1 MNFPNLEIQNHFL
14 FLLWRGISISWT
26 DVIGRVSFS
35 NCDPIFDGI
44 NQEWTI
50 LSAPPA
56 WLTGHIM
63 RRDCITAPIP
73 SADYAKNSEELLL
86 LPDIGIVSSGEVG
99 SVLLFGNR
107 PIEKMRDIAL
117 PTDSSTSKVLLS
129 WIVRNRGLD
138 PKFVESGPDI
148 NSMLEKCDGALL
160 IGDRAIL
167 ASLSN
172 PDLVRMDLGAEWTRI
187 TGLPMVFGVFV
198 ARRDS
203 SEEILRNAHSD
214 MINQVELFDNDKVWR
229 DGVIRRTSKKLGFP
243 VDRVEEYF
251 RTEVRNR
258 MSEDDIKGLMTFLK
272 EACGMDEEPIWL
284 DI

>member
-1 MNFPNLEIQNHFL
+1 M
-14 FLLWRGISISWT
+14 SWI

-44 NQEWTI
+44 DPKWTI

-63 RRDCITAPIP
+63 RRDCIAAPIP
-73 SADYAKNSEELLL
+73 SADYASNSDELML
-86 LPDIGIVSSGEVG
+86 LPDIGIVSNGKVG

-107 PIEKMRDIAL
+107 PIENMRDIAL

-129 WIVRNRGLD
+129 WIVKNRGLD
-138 PKFVESGPDI
+138 PKFIETGPDI

-167 ASLSN
+167 ASISH
-172 PDLVRMDLGAEWTRI
+172 PELVRMDLGAEWTKV

-203 SEEILRNAHSD
+203 SKDILRRAHSE
-214 MINQVELFDNDKVWR
+214 MIKQVELFENDQIWR
-229 DGVIRRTSKKLGFP
+229 SSVISRTAKKLGFP
-243 VDRVEEYF
+243 EDRVADYF
-251 RTEVRNR
+251 RSEVRNR
-258 MSEDDIKGLMTFLK
+258 MSQEDIDGLLLFLE
-272 EACGMDEEPIWL
+272 EACGMVEPPVWL
-284 DI
+284 NPHSV

>member
-1 MNFPNLEIQNHFL
+1 M
-14 FLLWRGISISWT
+14 SWM

-44 NQEWTI
+44 DPKWTI

-63 RRDCITAPIP
+63 RRDCIAAPIP
-73 SADYAKNSEELLL
+73 SADYASNSDELML
-86 LPDIGIVSSGEVG
+86 LPDIGIVSNGKVG

-107 PIEKMRDIAL
+107 PIENMRDIAL

-129 WIVRNRGLD
+129 WIVKNRGLD
-138 PKFVESGPDI
+138 PKFIETGPDI

-167 ASLSN
+167 ASISY
-172 PDLVRMDLGAEWTRI
+172 PELVRMDLGAEWTKV

-203 SEEILRNAHSD
+203 SKDILMRAHSE
-214 MINQVELFDNDKVWR
+214 MIKQVELFENDQIWR
-229 DGVIRRTSKKLGFP
+229 SSVISRTAKKLGFP
-243 VDRVEEYF
+243 EDRVADYF
-251 RTEVRNR
+251 RSEVRNR
-258 MSEDDIKGLMTFLK
+258 MSQEDIDGLLLFLE
-272 EACGMDEEPIWL
+272 EACGMVEPPVWL
-284 DI
+284 NPHSV

>member
-1 MNFPNLEIQNHFL
+1 M
-14 FLLWRGISISWT
+14 SWM

-44 NQEWTI
+44 DPKWTI

-63 RRDCITAPIP
+63 RRDCIAAPIP
-73 SADYAKNSEELLL
+73 SADYASNSDELML
-86 LPDIGIVSSGEVG
+86 LPDIGIVSNGKVG

-107 PIEKMRDIAL
+107 PIENMRDIAL

-129 WIVRNRGLD
+129 WIVKNRGLD
-138 PKFVESGPDI
+138 PKFIETGPDI

-167 ASLSN
+167 ASISY
-172 PDLVRMDLGAEWTRI
+172 PELVRMDLGAEWTKV

-203 SEEILRNAHSD
+203 SKDILRRAHSE
-214 MINQVELFDNDKVWR
+214 MIKQVELFENDQIWR
-229 DGVIRRTSKKLGFP
+229 SSVISRTAKKLGFP
-243 VDRVEEYF
+243 EDRVADYF
-251 RTEVRNR
+251 RSEVRNR
-258 MSEDDIKGLMTFLK
+258 MSQEDIDGLLLFLE
-272 EACGMDEEPIWL
+272 EACGMVEPPVWL
-284 DI
+284 NPHSV

>member
-1 MNFPNLEIQNHFL
+1 M
-14 FLLWRGISISWT
+14 SWM

-44 NQEWTI
+44 DPKWTI

-63 RRDCITAPIP
+63 RRDCIAAPIP
-73 SADYAKNSEELLL
+73 SADYASNSDELML
-86 LPDIGIVSSGEVG
+86 LPDIGIVSNGKVG

-107 PIEKMRDIAL
+107 PIENMRDIAL

-129 WIVRNRGLD
+129 WIVKNRGLD
-138 PKFVESGPDI
+138 PKFIETGPDI

-167 ASLSN
+167 ASISH
-172 PDLVRMDLGAEWTRI
+172 PELVRMDLGAEWTKV

-203 SEEILRNAHSD
+203 STDILRHAHSE
-214 MINQVELFDNDKVWR
+214 MIKQVELFENDQIWR
-229 DGVIRRTSKKLGFP
+229 SSVISRTAKKLGFP
-243 VDRVEEYF
+243 EDRVADYF
-251 RTEVRNR
+251 RSEVRNR
-258 MSEDDIKGLMTFLK
+258 MSQDDIDGLLLFLE
-272 EACGMDEEPIWL
+272 EACGMVEPPVWL
-284 DI
+284 NPHSV

>member
-1 MNFPNLEIQNHFL
+1 M
-14 FLLWRGISISWT
+14 SWM

-44 NQEWTI
+44 DPKWTI

-63 RRDCITAPIP
+63 RRDCIAAPIP
-73 SADYAKNSEELLL
+73 SADYASNSDELML
-86 LPDIGIVSSGEVG
+86 LPDIGIVSNGKVG

-107 PIEKMRDIAL
+107 PIENMRDIAL

-129 WIVRNRGLD
+129 WIVKNRGLD
-138 PKFVESGPDI
+138 PKFIETGPDI

-167 ASLSN
+167 ASISH
-172 PDLVRMDLGAEWTRI
+172 PELVRMDLGAEWNKV

-203 SEEILRNAHSD
+203 SKDILRRAHSE
-214 MINQVELFDNDKVWR
+214 MIKQVELFENDQIWR
-229 DGVIRRTSKKLGFP
+229 SSVISRTAKKLGFP
-243 VDRVEEYF
+243 EDRVADYF
-251 RTEVRNR
+251 RSEVRNR
-258 MSEDDIKGLMTFLK
+258 MSQEDIDGLLLFLE
-272 EACGMDEEPIWL
+272 EACGMVEPPVWL
-284 DI
+284 NPHSV

>member
-1 MNFPNLEIQNHFL
+1 M
-14 FLLWRGISISWT
+14 SWM

-44 NQEWTI
+44 DPKWTI

-63 RRDCITAPIP
+63 RRDCIAAPIP
-73 SADYAKNSEELLL
+73 SADYASNSDELML
-86 LPDIGIVSSGEVG
+86 LPDIGIVSNGKVG

-107 PIEKMRDIAL
+107 PIENMRDIAL

-129 WIVRNRGLD
+129 WIVKNRGLD
-138 PKFVESGPDI
+138 PKFIETGPDI

-167 ASLSN
+167 ASISH
-172 PDLVRMDLGAEWTRI
+172 PELVRMDLGAEWTKV

-203 SEEILRNAHSD
+203 SKDILRRAHSE
-214 MINQVELFDNDKVWR
+214 MIKQVELFENDQIWR
-229 DGVIRRTSKKLGFP
+229 SSVISRTAKKLGFP
-243 VDRVEEYF
+243 EDRVADYF
-251 RTEVRNR
+251 RSEVRNR
-258 MSEDDIKGLMTFLK
+258 MSQEDIDGLLLFLD
-272 EACGMDEEPIWL
+272 EACGMVEPPVWL
-284 DI
+284 NPHSV

>member
-1 MNFPNLEIQNHFL
+1 M
-14 FLLWRGISISWT
+14 SWM

-44 NQEWTI
+44 DPKWTI

-63 RRDCITAPIP
+63 RRDCIAAQIP
-73 SADYAKNSEELLL
+73 SADYASNSDELML
-86 LPDIGIVSSGEVG
+86 LPDIGIVSNGKVG

-107 PIEKMRDIAL
+107 PIENMRDIAL

-129 WIVRNRGLD
+129 WIVKNRGLD
-138 PKFVESGPDI
+138 PKFIETGPDI

-167 ASLSN
+167 ASISH
-172 PDLVRMDLGAEWTRI
+172 PELVRMDLGAEWTKV

-203 SEEILRNAHSD
+203 SKDILRHAHSE
-214 MINQVELFDNDKVWR
+214 MIKQVELFENDQIWR
-229 DGVIRRTSKKLGFP
+229 SSVISRTAKKLGFP
-243 VDRVEEYF
+243 EDRVADYF
-251 RTEVRNR
+251 RSEVRNR
-258 MSEDDIKGLMTFLK
+258 MSQEDIDGLLLFLD
-272 EACGMDEEPIWL
+272 EACGMVEPPVWL
-284 DI
+284 NPHSV

>member
-1 MNFPNLEIQNHFL
+1 M
-14 FLLWRGISISWT
+14 SWM

-44 NQEWTI
+44 DPKWTI

-63 RRDCITAPIP
+63 RRDCIAAPIP
-73 SADYAKNSEELLL
+73 SADYASNSDELML
-86 LPDIGIVSSGEVG
+86 LPDIGIVSNGKVG

-107 PIEKMRDIAL
+107 PIENMRDIAL

-129 WIVRNRGLD
+129 WIVKNRGLD
-138 PKFVESGPDI
+138 PKFIETGPDI

-167 ASLSN
+167 ASISH
-172 PDLVRMDLGAEWTRI
+172 PELVRMDLGAEWTKV

-203 SEEILRNAHSD
+203 SKDILRRAHSE
-214 MINQVELFDNDKVWR
+214 MIKQVELFENDHIWR
-229 DGVIRRTSKKLGFP
+229 SSVISRTAKKLGFP
-243 VDRVEEYF
+243 EDRVADYF
-251 RTEVRNR
+251 RSEVRNR
-258 MSEDDIKGLMTFLK
+258 MSQEDIDGLLLFLD
-272 EACGMDEEPIWL
+272 EACGMVEPPVWL
-284 DI
+284 NPHSV

>member
-1 MNFPNLEIQNHFL
+1 M
-14 FLLWRGISISWT
+14 SWM

-44 NQEWTI
+44 DPKWTI

-63 RRDCITAPIP
+63 RRDCIAAPIP
-73 SADYAKNSEELLL
+73 SADYASNSDELML
-86 LPDIGIVSSGEVG
+86 LPDIGIVSNGKVG

-107 PIEKMRDIAL
+107 PIENMRDIAL

-129 WIVRNRGLD
+129 WIVKNRGLD
-138 PKFVESGPDI
+138 PKFIETGPDI

-167 ASLSN
+167 ASISH
-172 PDLVRMDLGAEWTRI
+172 PELVRMDLGAEWTKV

-203 SEEILRNAHSD
+203 SKDILRRAHSE
-214 MINQVELFDNDKVWR
+214 MIKQVELFENDQIWR
-229 DGVIRRTSKKLGFP
+229 SSVISRTCLLYTSP
-243 VDRVEEYF
+243 SPRD
-251 RTEVRNR
+251 
-258 MSEDDIKGLMTFLK
+258 
-272 EACGMDEEPIWL
+272 
-284 DI
+284 

>member
-1 MNFPNLEIQNHFL
+1 M
-14 FLLWRGISISWT
+14 SWM

-44 NQEWTI
+44 DPKWTI

-63 RRDCITAPIP
+63 RRDCIAAPIP
-73 SADYAKNSEELLL
+73 SADYASNSDELML
-86 LPDIGIVSSGEVG
+86 LPDIGIVSNGKVG

-107 PIEKMRDIAL
+107 PIENMRDIAL

-129 WIVRNRGLD
+129 WIVKNRGLD
-138 PKFVESGPDI
+138 PKFIETGPDI

-167 ASLSN
+167 ASISH
-172 PDLVRMDLGAEWTRI
+172 PELVRMDLGAEWTKV

-203 SEEILRNAHSD
+203 SKDILRRAHSE
-214 MINQVELFDNDKVWR
+214 MIKQVELFENDQIWR
-229 DGVIRRTSKKLGFP
+229 SSVISRTAKKLGFP
-243 VDRVEEYF
+243 EDRVADYF
-251 RTEVRNR
+251 RSEVRNR
-258 MSEDDIKGLMTFLK
+258 MSQEDIDGLLLFLE
-272 EACGMDEEPIWL
+272 EACGMVEPPVWL
-284 DI
+284 NPHSV

>member
-1 MNFPNLEIQNHFL
+1 M
-14 FLLWRGISISWT
+14 SWM

-44 NQEWTI
+44 DPKWTI

-63 RRDCITAPIP
+63 RRDCIAAPIP
-73 SADYAKNSEELLL
+73 SADYASNSDELML
-86 LPDIGIVSSGEVG
+86 LPDIGIVSNGKVG

-107 PIEKMRDIAL
+107 PMENMRDIAL

-129 WIVRNRGLD
+129 WIVKNRGLD
-138 PKFVESGPDI
+138 PKFIETGPDI

-167 ASLSN
+167 ASISH
-172 PDLVRMDLGAEWTRI
+172 PELVRMDLGAEWTKV

-203 SEEILRNAHSD
+203 SKDILRHAHSE
-214 MINQVELFDNDKVWR
+214 MIKQVELFENDQIWR
-229 DGVIRRTSKKLGFP
+229 SSVISRTAKKLGFP
-243 VDRVEEYF
+243 EDRVADYF
-251 RTEVRNR
+251 RSEVRNR
-258 MSEDDIKGLMTFLK
+258 MSQEDIDGLLLFLE
-272 EACGMDEEPIWL
+272 EACGMVEPPVWL
-284 DI
+284 NPHSV

>member
-1 MNFPNLEIQNHFL
+1 M
-14 FLLWRGISISWT
+14 SWM

-44 NQEWTI
+44 DPKWTI

-63 RRDCITAPIP
+63 RRDCIAAPIP
-73 SADYAKNSEELLL
+73 SADYASNSDELML
-86 LPDIGIVSSGEVG
+86 LPDIGIVSNGKVG

-107 PIEKMRDIAL
+107 PIENMRDIAL

-129 WIVRNRGLD
+129 WIVKNRGLD
-138 PKFVESGPDI
+138 PKFIETGPDI

-167 ASLSN
+167 ASISH
-172 PDLVRMDLGAEWTRI
+172 PELVRMDLGAEWTKV

-203 SEEILRNAHSD
+203 SKDILRRAHSE
-214 MINQVELFDNDKVWR
+214 MIKQVELFENDQIWR
-229 DGVIRRTSKKLGFP
+229 SPVISRTAKKLGFP
-243 VDRVEEYF
+243 EDRVADYF
-251 RTEVRNR
+251 RSEVRNR
-258 MSEDDIKGLMTFLK
+258 MSQDDIDGLLLFLE
-272 EACGMDEEPIWL
+272 EACGMVEPPVWL
-284 DI
+284 NPHSV

>member
-1 MNFPNLEIQNHFL
+1 M
-14 FLLWRGISISWT
+14 

-44 NQEWTI
+44 DPKWTI

-63 RRDCITAPIP
+63 RRDCIAAPIP
-73 SADYAKNSEELLL
+73 SADYASNSDELML
-86 LPDIGIVSSGEVG
+86 LPDIGIVSNGKVG

-107 PIEKMRDIAL
+107 PIENMRDIAL

-129 WIVRNRGLD
+129 WIVKNRGLD
-138 PKFVESGPDI
+138 PKFIETGPDI

-167 ASLSN
+167 ASISH
-172 PDLVRMDLGAEWTRI
+172 PELVRMDLGAEWTKV

-203 SEEILRNAHSD
+203 SKDILRRAHSE
-214 MINQVELFDNDKVWR
+214 MIKQVELFENDQIWR
-229 DGVIRRTSKKLGFP
+229 SSVISRTAKKLGFP
-243 VDRVEEYF
+243 EDRVADYF
-251 RTEVRNR
+251 RSEVRNR
-258 MSEDDIKGLMTFLK
+258 MSQDDIDGLLLFLE
-272 EACGMDEEPIWL
+272 EACGMVEPPVWL
-284 DI
+284 NPHSV

>member
-1 MNFPNLEIQNHFL
+1 M
-14 FLLWRGISISWT
+14 SWM

-44 NQEWTI
+44 DPKWTI

-63 RRDCITAPIP
+63 RRDCIAAPIP
-73 SADYAKNSEELLL
+73 SADYASNSDELML
-86 LPDIGIVSSGEVG
+86 LPDIGIVSNGKVG

-107 PIEKMRDIAL
+107 PIENMRDIAL

-129 WIVRNRGLD
+129 WIVKNRGLD
-138 PKFVESGPDI
+138 PKFIETGPDI

-167 ASLSN
+167 ASISH
-172 PDLVRMDLGAEWTRI
+172 PELVRMDLGAEWTKV

-203 SEEILRNAHSD
+203 SKDILRRAHSE
-214 MINQVELFDNDKVWR
+214 MIKQVELFENDQIWR
-229 DGVIRRTSKKLGFP
+229 SSVISRTAKKLGFP
-243 VDRVEEYF
+243 EDRVADYF
-251 RTEVRNR
+251 RSEVRNR
-258 MSEDDIKGLMTFLK
+258 MSQDDIDGLLLFLE
-272 EACGMDEEPIWL
+272 EACGMVEPPVWL
-284 DI
+284 NPHSV

>member
-1 MNFPNLEIQNHFL
+1 M
-14 FLLWRGISISWT
+14 SWM

-44 NQEWTI
+44 DPKWTI

-63 RRDCITAPIP
+63 RRDCIAAPIP
-73 SADYAKNSEELLL
+73 SADYASNSDELML
-86 LPDIGIVSSGEVG
+86 LPDIGIVSNGKVG

-107 PIEKMRDIAL
+107 PIENMRDIAL

-129 WIVRNRGLD
+129 WIVKNRGLD
-138 PKFVESGPDI
+138 PKFIETGPDI

-167 ASLSN
+167 ASISH
-172 PDLVRMDLGAEWTRI
+172 PELVRMDLGAEWTKV

-198 ARRDS
+198 ARSDS
-203 SEEILRNAHSD
+203 SKDILRRAHSE
-214 MINQVELFDNDKVWR
+214 MIKQVELFENDQIWR
-229 DGVIRRTSKKLGFP
+229 SSVISRTAKKLGFP
-243 VDRVEEYF
+243 EDRVADYF
-251 RTEVRNR
+251 RSEVRNR
-258 MSEDDIKGLMTFLK
+258 MSQDDIDGLLLFLE
-272 EACGMDEEPIWL
+272 EACGMVEPPVWL
-284 DI
+284 NPHSV

>member
-1 MNFPNLEIQNHFL
+1 M
-14 FLLWRGISISWT
+14 SWM

-44 NQEWTI
+44 DPKWTI

-63 RRDCITAPIP
+63 RRDCIAAPIP
-73 SADYAKNSEELLL
+73 SADYASNSDELML
-86 LPDIGIVSSGEVG
+86 LPDIGIVSNGKVG

-107 PIEKMRDIAL
+107 PIENMRDIAL

-129 WIVRNRGLD
+129 WIVKNRGLD
-138 PKFVESGPDI
+138 PKFIETGPDI

-167 ASLSN
+167 ASISH
-172 PDLVRMDLGAEWTRI
+172 PELVRMDLGAEWTKV

-203 SEEILRNAHSD
+203 SKDILRHAHSE
-214 MINQVELFDNDKVWR
+214 MIKQVELFENDHIWR
-229 DGVIRRTSKKLGFP
+229 SSVISRTAKKLGFP
-243 VDRVEEYF
+243 EDRVADYF
-251 RTEVRNR
+251 RSEVRNR
-258 MSEDDIKGLMTFLK
+258 MSQEDIDGLLLFLE
-272 EACGMDEEPIWL
+272 EACGMVEPPVWL
-284 DI
+284 NPHSV

>member
-1 MNFPNLEIQNHFL
+1 M
-14 FLLWRGISISWT
+14 SWM

-44 NQEWTI
+44 DPKWTI

-63 RRDCITAPIP
+63 RSDCIAAPIP
-73 SADYAKNSEELLL
+73 SADYASNSDELML
-86 LPDIGIVSSGEVG
+86 LPDIGIVSNGKVG

-107 PIEKMRDIAL
+107 PIENMRDIAL

-129 WIVRNRGLD
+129 WIVKNRGLD
-138 PKFVESGPDI
+138 PKFIETGPDI

-167 ASLSN
+167 ASISH
-172 PDLVRMDLGAEWTRI
+172 PELVRMDLGAEWTKV

-198 ARRDS
+198 ARSDS
-203 SEEILRNAHSD
+203 SKDILRRAHSE
-214 MINQVELFDNDKVWR
+214 MIKQVELFENDQIWR
-229 DGVIRRTSKKLGFP
+229 SSVISRTAKKLGFP
-243 VDRVEEYF
+243 EDRVADYF
-251 RTEVRNR
+251 RSEVRNR
-258 MSEDDIKGLMTFLK
+258 MSQDDIDGLLLFLE
-272 EACGMDEEPIWL
+272 EACGMVEPPVWL
-284 DI
+284 NPHSV

>member
-1 MNFPNLEIQNHFL
+1 M
-14 FLLWRGISISWT
+14 SWM

-44 NQEWTI
+44 DHKWTI

-63 RRDCITAPIP
+63 RRDCIAAPIP
-73 SADYAKNSEELLL
+73 SADYASNSDELML
-86 LPDIGIVSSGEVG
+86 LPDIGIVSNGKVG

-107 PIEKMRDIAL
+107 PIENMRDIAL

-129 WIVRNRGLD
+129 WIVKNRGLD
-138 PKFVESGPDI
+138 PKFIETGPDI

-167 ASLSN
+167 ASISH
-172 PDLVRMDLGAEWTRI
+172 PELVRMDLGAEWTKV

-203 SEEILRNAHSD
+203 SKDILRRAHSE
-214 MINQVELFDNDKVWR
+214 MIKQVELFENDQIWR
-229 DGVIRRTSKKLGFP
+229 SSVISRTAKKLGFP
-243 VDRVEEYF
+243 EDRVADYF
-251 RTEVRNR
+251 RSEVRNR
-258 MSEDDIKGLMTFLK
+258 MSQEDIDGLLLFLE
-272 EACGMDEEPIWL
+272 EACGMVEPPVWL
-284 DI
+284 NPHSV

>member
-1 MNFPNLEIQNHFL
+1 M
-14 FLLWRGISISWT
+14 SWI

-44 NQEWTI
+44 GPKWTI

-63 RRDCITAPIP
+63 RRDCIAAPIP
-73 SADYAKNSEELLL
+73 SADYASNSDELML
-86 LPDIGIVSSGEVG
+86 LPDIGIVSNGKVG

-107 PIEKMRDIAL
+107 PIENMRDIAL

-129 WIVRNRGLD
+129 WIVKNRGLD
-138 PKFVESGPDI
+138 PKFIETGPDI

-167 ASLSN
+167 ASISH
-172 PDLVRMDLGAEWTRI
+172 PELVRMDLGAEWTKV

-203 SEEILRNAHSD
+203 SKDILRHAHSE
-214 MINQVELFDNDKVWR
+214 MIKQVELFENDQIWR
-229 DGVIRRTSKKLGFP
+229 SSVISRTAKKLGFP
-243 VDRVEEYF
+243 EDRVADYF
-251 RTEVRNR
+251 RSEVRNR
-258 MSEDDIKGLMTFLK
+258 MSQEDIDGLLLFLE
-272 EACGMDEEPIWL
+272 EACGMVEPPVWL
-284 DI
+284 NPHSV

>member
-1 MNFPNLEIQNHFL
+1 M
-14 FLLWRGISISWT
+14 SWK

-44 NQEWTI
+44 SPEWTI

-63 RRDCITAPIP
+63 RRDCIAAPIP
-73 SADYAKNSEELLL
+73 SADYASNSEKLML
-86 LPDIGIVSSGEVG
+86 LPDIGIVSNGEVG

-107 PIEKMRDIAL
+107 PIENMRDIAL

-129 WIVRNRGLD
+129 WIIKNRGLD
-138 PKFVESGPDI
+138 PKFIETGPDI
-148 NSMLEKCDGALL
+148 NIMLEKCDGALL

-167 ASLSN
+167 ASISH
-172 PDLVRMDLGAEWTRI
+172 PELVKMDLGAEWTRI

-203 SEEILRNAHSD
+203 PEDILRDAHSE
-214 MINQVELFDNDKVWR
+214 MIKQVELFESDQKWR
-229 DGVIRRTSKKLGFP
+229 ASVIYRTSKKLGFP
-243 VDRVEEYF
+243 EERVEDYF
-251 RTEVRNR
+251 RKEVRNR
-258 MSEDDIKGLMTFLK
+258 MSQDDIDGLLLFLK
-272 EACGMDEEPIWL
+272 EACGMLEPPVWL
-284 DI
+284 VPHSE

>member
-1 MNFPNLEIQNHFL
+1 M
-14 FLLWRGISISWT
+14 SWM

-44 NQEWTI
+44 DPKWTI

-63 RRDCITAPIP
+63 RRDCIAAPIP
-73 SADYAKNSEELLL
+73 SADYASNSDELML
-86 LPDIGIVSSGEVG
+86 LPDIGIVSNGKVG

-107 PIEKMRDIAL
+107 PIENMRDIAL

-129 WIVRNRGLD
+129 WIVKNRGLD
-138 PKFVESGPDI
+138 PKFIETGPDI

-167 ASLSN
+167 ASISH
-172 PDLVRMDLGAEWTRI
+172 PELVRMDLGAEWTKV

-203 SEEILRNAHSD
+203 SMDILRHAHSE
-214 MINQVELFDNDKVWR
+214 MIKQVELFENDQIWR
-229 DGVIRRTSKKLGFP
+229 SSVISRTAKKLGFP
-243 VDRVEEYF
+243 EDRVAEYF
-251 RTEVRNR
+251 RSEVRNR
-258 MSEDDIKGLMTFLK
+258 MSQDDIDGLLLFLE
-272 EACGMDEEPIWL
+272 EACGMVEPPVWL
-284 DI
+284 NPHSV

>member
-1 MNFPNLEIQNHFL
+1 M
-14 FLLWRGISISWT
+14 SWM

-44 NQEWTI
+44 DPKWTI

-63 RRDCITAPIP
+63 RRDCIAAPIP
-73 SADYAKNSEELLL
+73 SADYASNSDELML
-86 LPDIGIVSSGEVG
+86 LPDIGIVSNGKVG

-107 PIEKMRDIAL
+107 PIENMRDIAL

-129 WIVRNRGLD
+129 WIVKNRGLD
-138 PKFVESGPDI
+138 PKFIETGPDI

-167 ASLSN
+167 ASISH
-172 PDLVRMDLGAEWTRI
+172 PELVRMDLGAEWTKV
-187 TGLPMVFGVFV
+187 TGFPMVFGVFV

-203 SEEILRNAHSD
+203 SKDILRRAHSE
-214 MINQVELFDNDKVWR
+214 MIKQVELFENDQIWR
-229 DGVIRRTSKKLGFP
+229 SSVISRTAKKLGFP
-243 VDRVEEYF
+243 EDRVADYF
-251 RTEVRNR
+251 RSEVRNR
-258 MSEDDIKGLMTFLK
+258 MSQEDIDGLLLFLE
-272 EACGMDEEPIWL
+272 EACGMVEPPVWL
-284 DI
+284 NPHSV

>member
-1 MNFPNLEIQNHFL
+1 M
-14 FLLWRGISISWT
+14 SWM

-44 NQEWTI
+44 DPKWTI

-63 RRDCITAPIP
+63 RRDCIAAPIP
-73 SADYAKNSEELLL
+73 SADYASNSDELML
-86 LPDIGIVSSGEVG
+86 LPDIGIVSNGKVG

-107 PIEKMRDIAL
+107 PIENMRDIAL

-129 WIVRNRGLD
+129 WIVKNRGLD
-138 PKFVESGPDI
+138 PKFIETGPDI

-167 ASLSN
+167 ASISH
-172 PDLVRMDLGAEWTRI
+172 PELVRMDLGAEWTKV

-203 SEEILRNAHSD
+203 SKDILRRAHSE
-214 MINQVELFDNDKVWR
+214 MIKQVELFENDQIWR
-229 DGVIRRTSKKLGFP
+229 SSVISRTAKKLGFP
-243 VDRVEEYF
+243 EDRVAEYF
-251 RTEVRNR
+251 RSEVRNR
-258 MSEDDIKGLMTFLK
+258 MSQDDIDGLLLFLE
-272 EACGMDEEPIWL
+272 EACGMVEPPVWL
-284 DI
+284 NPHSV

>member
-1 MNFPNLEIQNHFL
+1 M
-14 FLLWRGISISWT
+14 SWM

-44 NQEWTI
+44 DPKWTI

-63 RRDCITAPIP
+63 RRDCKAAPIP
-73 SADYAKNSEELLL
+73 SADYASNSDELML
-86 LPDIGIVSSGEVG
+86 LPDIGIVSNGKVG

-107 PIEKMRDIAL
+107 PIENMRDIAL

-129 WIVRNRGLD
+129 WIVKNRGLD
-138 PKFVESGPDI
+138 PKFIETGPDI

-167 ASLSN
+167 ASISH
-172 PDLVRMDLGAEWTRI
+172 PELVRMDLGAEWTKV

-203 SEEILRNAHSD
+203 SKDILRRAHSE
-214 MINQVELFDNDKVWR
+214 MIKQVELFENDQIWR
-229 DGVIRRTSKKLGFP
+229 SSVISRTAKKLGFP
-243 VDRVEEYF
+243 EDRVADYF
-251 RTEVRNR
+251 RSEVRNR
-258 MSEDDIKGLMTFLK
+258 MSQDDIDGLLLFLE
-272 EACGMDEEPIWL
+272 EACGMVEPPVWL
-284 DI
+284 NPHSV

>member
-1 MNFPNLEIQNHFL
+1 M
-14 FLLWRGISISWT
+14 SWM

-44 NQEWTI
+44 DPKWTI

-63 RRDCITAPIP
+63 RRDCIAAPIP
-73 SADYAKNSEELLL
+73 SADYASNSDELML
-86 LPDIGIVSSGEVG
+86 LPDIGIVSNGKVG

-107 PIEKMRDIAL
+107 PIENMRDIAL

-129 WIVRNRGLD
+129 WIVKNRGLD
-138 PKFVESGPDI
+138 PKFIETGPDI

-167 ASLSN
+167 ASISH
-172 PDLVRMDLGAEWTRI
+172 PELVRMDLGAEWTKV

-203 SEEILRNAHSD
+203 SKDILRHAHSE
-214 MINQVELFDNDKVWR
+214 MIKQVELFENDQIWR
-229 DGVIRRTSKKLGFP
+229 SSVISRTAKKLGFP
-243 VDRVEEYF
+243 EDRVADYF
-251 RTEVRNR
+251 RSEVRNR
-258 MSEDDIKGLMTFLK
+258 MSQEDIDGLLLFLE
-272 EACGMDEEPIWL
+272 EACGMVEPPVWL
-284 DI
+284 NPHSV

>member
-1 MNFPNLEIQNHFL
+1 M
-14 FLLWRGISISWT
+14 SWM

-44 NQEWTI
+44 DPKWTI

-63 RRDCITAPIP
+63 RRDCIAAPIP
-73 SADYAKNSEELLL
+73 SADYASNSDELML
-86 LPDIGIVSSGEVG
+86 LPDIGIVSNGKVG

-107 PIEKMRDIAL
+107 PIENMRDIAL

-129 WIVRNRGLD
+129 WIVKNRGLD
-138 PKFVESGPDI
+138 PKFIETGPDI

-167 ASLSN
+167 ASISH
-172 PDLVRMDLGAEWTRI
+172 PELVRMDLGAEWTKV

-203 SEEILRNAHSD
+203 SKDILRHAHSE
-214 MINQVELFDNDKVWR
+214 MIKQVELFENDQIWR
-229 DGVIRRTSKKLGFP
+229 SSVISRTAKKLGFP
-243 VDRVEEYF
+243 EDRVADYF
-251 RTEVRNR
+251 RSEVRNR
-258 MSEDDIKGLMTFLK
+258 MSQEDIDGLLLFLD
-272 EACGMDEEPIWL
+272 EACGMVEPPVWL
-284 DI
+284 NPHSV

>member
-1 MNFPNLEIQNHFL
+1 M
-14 FLLWRGISISWT
+14 SWI

-44 NQEWTI
+44 DPKWTI

-63 RRDCITAPIP
+63 RRDCIAAPIP
-73 SADYAKNSEELLL
+73 SADYASNSDELML
-86 LPDIGIVSSGEVG
+86 LPDIGIVSNGKVG

-107 PIEKMRDIAL
+107 PIENMRDIAL

-129 WIVRNRGLD
+129 WIVKNRGLD
-138 PKFVESGPDI
+138 PKFIETGPDI

-167 ASLSN
+167 ASISH
-172 PDLVRMDLGAEWTRI
+172 PELVRMDLGAEWTKV

-203 SEEILRNAHSD
+203 SKDILRHAHSE
-214 MINQVELFDNDKVWR
+214 MIKQVELFENDQIWR
-229 DGVIRRTSKKLGFP
+229 SSVISRTAKKLGFP
-243 VDRVEEYF
+243 EDRVADYF
-251 RTEVRNR
+251 RSEVRNR
-258 MSEDDIKGLMTFLK
+258 MSQEDIDGLLLFLE
-272 EACGMDEEPIWL
+272 EACGMVEPPVWL
-284 DI
+284 NPHSV

>member
-1 MNFPNLEIQNHFL
+1 M
-14 FLLWRGISISWT
+14 SWT

-44 NQEWTI
+44 DPKWTI

-63 RRDCITAPIP
+63 RRDCIAAPIP
-73 SADYAKNSEELLL
+73 SADYASNSDELML
-86 LPDIGIVSSGEVG
+86 LPDIGIVSNGKVG

-107 PIEKMRDIAL
+107 PIENMRDIAL

-129 WIVRNRGLD
+129 WIVKNRGLD
-138 PKFVESGPDI
+138 PKFIETGPDI

-167 ASLSN
+167 ASISH
-172 PDLVRMDLGAEWTRI
+172 PELVRMDLGAEWTKV

-203 SEEILRNAHSD
+203 SKDILRRAHSE
-214 MINQVELFDNDKVWR
+214 MIKQVELFENDQIWR
-229 DGVIRRTSKKLGFP
+229 SSVISRTAKKLGFP
-243 VDRVEEYF
+243 EDRVADYF
-251 RTEVRNR
+251 RSEVRNR
-258 MSEDDIKGLMTFLK
+258 MSQEDIDGLLLFLE
-272 EACGMDEEPIWL
+272 EACGMVEPPVWL
-284 DI
+284 NPHSV

>member
-1 MNFPNLEIQNHFL
+1 M
-14 FLLWRGISISWT
+14 SWT

-44 NQEWTI
+44 DPKWTI

-63 RRDCITAPIP
+63 RRDCIAAPIP
-73 SADYAKNSEELLL
+73 SADYASNSEELLL
-86 LPDIGIVSSGEVG
+86 LPDIGIVSNGKVG

-107 PIEKMRDIAL
+107 PIENMRDIAL

-129 WIVRNRGLD
+129 WIVKNRGLD
-138 PKFVESGPDI
+138 PKFIETGPDI

-167 ASLSN
+167 ASITH
-172 PDLVRMDLGAEWTRI
+172 PELVKMDLGAEWTRV

-203 SEEILRNAHSD
+203 PKGVLIHAHSE
-214 MINQVELFDNDKVWR
+214 MIKQVELFENDQTWR
-229 DGVIRRTSKKLGFP
+229 ASVITRTAEKLGFP
-243 VDRVEEYF
+243 EDRVSDYF
-251 RTEVRNR
+251 RSEVRNR
-258 MSEDDIKGLMTFLK
+258 MSQDDIDGLLLFLE
-272 EACGMDEEPIWL
+272 EACGMLEPPVWL
-284 DI
+284 NPYSV

>member
-1 MNFPNLEIQNHFL
+1 M
-14 FLLWRGISISWT
+14 SWT

-44 NQEWTI
+44 DPKWTI

-63 RRDCITAPIP
+63 RRDCIAAPIP
-73 SADYAKNSEELLL
+73 SADYASNSDELML
-86 LPDIGIVSSGEVG
+86 LPDIGIVSNGKVG

-107 PIEKMRDIAL
+107 PIENMRDIAL

-129 WIVRNRGLD
+129 WIVKNRGLD
-138 PKFVESGPDI
+138 PKFIETGPDI

-167 ASLSN
+167 ASISH
-172 PDLVRMDLGAEWTRI
+172 PELVRMDLGAEWTKV

-203 SEEILRNAHSD
+203 SKDILRRAHSE
-214 MINQVELFDNDKVWR
+214 MIKQVELFENDQIWR
-229 DGVIRRTSKKLGFP
+229 SSVISRTAKKLGFP
-243 VDRVEEYF
+243 EDRVAEYF
-251 RTEVRNR
+251 RSEVRNR
-258 MSEDDIKGLMTFLK
+258 MSQEDIDGLLLFLE
-272 EACGMDEEPIWL
+272 EACGMVEPPVWL
-284 DI
+284 NPHSV